1 MCCLTASYLCCCA
14 CSYHVDTHGPVNY
27 FRTVMFAYVYQ
38 CEIVVMAFAGK
49 KWLAALLEEDLTCT
63 LNFSH

>member
-14 CSYHVDTHGPVNY
+14 YSYHVDTHGSVHY
-27 FRTVMFAYVYQ
+27 FRTVMFAYVCQ

-49 KWLAALLEEDLTCT
+49 KWLAALLEEDLTHA
-63 LNFSH
+63 LNFSY

>member
-1 MCCLTASYLCCCA
+1 
-14 CSYHVDTHGPVNY
+14 
-27 FRTVMFAYVYQ
+27 MFAYVYQ